1 MFQERSNG
9 QFCHVMLRK
18 LNKIERELTIGFGK
32 KFTAALG
39 LVRVVWGKW
48 LAKPDWSQL
57 KKE

>member
-1 MFQERSNG
+1 
-9 QFCHVMLRK
+9 MLRK

-39 LVRVVWGKW
+39 LVRVVWGKG

>member
-9 QFCHVMLRK
+9 QFCHVRLRK
-18 LNKIERELTIGFGK
+18 LNKTEGELTIGCGK
-32 KFTAALG
+32 KFTAALD
-39 LVRVVWGKW
+39 LIRVVWGKW